1 MAVEP
6 LKNCFN
12 ILSKKYYLL
21 KITQIFQFLGA
32 FVICLGSF
40 NMSGLLGFNT
50 IALPQLKNETN
61 TVVRLDEYESSL
73 FAALYWMVGIICS
86 PTGGILS
93 GWLGRRRIVM
103 ITTPLVICGWL
114 IIGLAHNKTMLYIGR
129 VISGGIYILSKRLN
143 SFV

>member
-1 MAVEP
+1 M
-6 LKNCFN
+6 F
-12 ILSKKYYLL
+12 IF
-21 KITQIFQFLGA
+21 IFQFLGA

-61 TVVRLDEYESSL
+61 PEVRLDEYQSSL

-93 GWLGRRRIVM
+93 GWLGRKRIVM
-103 ITTPLVICGWL
+103 MTTPLVICGWL
-114 IIGLAHNKTMLYIGR
+114 IIGLAHNKIMLYIGR
-129 VISGGIYILSKRLN
+129 IISGGVYFLSNRLYTL
-143 SFV
+143 V